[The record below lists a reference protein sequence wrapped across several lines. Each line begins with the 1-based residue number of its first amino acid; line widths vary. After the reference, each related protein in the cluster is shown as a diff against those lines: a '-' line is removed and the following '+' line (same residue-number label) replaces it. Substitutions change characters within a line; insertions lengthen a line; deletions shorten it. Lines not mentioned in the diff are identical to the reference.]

1 MFRHLVSPIFA
12 FVPLQLHVWLSS
24 HLTPASPPVE
34 PTLALYRPIE
44 CSQCVIDDTVRELA
58 SRAEPEV
65 LPIDAVQVAPSEIYI
80 NLRHYPRY
88 PQKHAYL
95 SRRCHPISSKFL
107 DITRYPRSL
116 LHPAVR
122 RGRGGG
128 NQRFALLMYSHQL
141 SRLTDANYPCSPPP
155 DHRRCLTG

>member
-12 FVPLQLHVWLSS
+12 FVPLQPHVRPSS
-24 HLTPASPPVE
+24 HPTPASPPVE

-44 CSQCVIDDTVRELA
+44 CSQCVIGETVRELA

-65 LPIDAVQVAPSEIYI
+65 LPIDAVQVAPNEIYE

-88 PQKHAYL
+88 PQKHAYP
-95 SRRCHPISSKFL
+95 SSQCHPISSKPL
-107 DITRYPRSL
+107 DITRYPHIL

-128 NQRFALLMYSHQL
+128 N
-141 SRLTDANYPCSPPP
+141 
-155 DHRRCLTG
+155 